1 MGTGNCSRGLHKA
14 AVAGNRCL
22 SPSSPARRDDERV
35 VITACGAV
43 TPCGPGVAP
52 LVEAVFSGTSALSAV
67 TLDDRCIGGGAVD
80 PAVFSRF
87 PNATKTTAPAL
98 CSAEECLRDV
108 PDDVR
113 RELGVFVASGKPDM
127 HLVEGVHGE
136 LLKDGPAGIPHE
148 FIARVVPSAPGDAI
162 AGRFGCGGLR
172 LAFVGACSTGLD
184 CVAMATGAVRAGRVQ
199 AVLAGSAEASLT
211 PLVVSAFEQ
220 MGVLATDEP
229 DPARAIRP
237 FSRDRS
243 GFLVGEGAGVV
254 LVETL
259 ASAKARG
266 VEVLAE
272 VAGCAVVNDAHHQ
285 TNLEA
290 SGAGIAG
297 AIQLALAQ
305 AGIVPGEIDHVN
317 AHGTAT
323 RLNDAVET
331 RGIRAALGA
340 WADRVKVCS
349 TKPVT
354 GHLLSA
360 SGSVELIVTIE
371 AMRRGIVPPTINLDA
386 PDPAC
391 DLDCTPN
398 VAVAHAIRHAL
409 VLNYGFGGHIGAVV
423 LGRWTGR

>member
-1 MGTGNCSRGLHKA
+1 ML
-14 AVAGNRCL
+14 
-22 SPSSPARRDDERV
+22 
-35 VITACGAV
+35 
-43 TPCGPGVAP
+43 
-52 LVEAVFSGTSALSAV
+52 
-67 TLDDRCIGGGAVD
+67 
-80 PAVFSRF
+80 
-87 PNATKTTAPAL
+87 
-98 CSAEECLRDV
+98 
-108 PDDVR
+108 
-113 RELGVFVASGKPDM
+113 
-127 HLVEGVHGE
+127 
-136 LLKDGPAGIPHE
+136 
-148 FIARVVPSAPGDAI
+148 PSAPGDAI
-162 AGRFGCGGLR
+162 ADRFDCGGLR
-172 LAFVGACSTGLD
+172 MAFVGACSTGLD
-184 CVAMATGAVRAGRVQ
+184 CVAMAARALRAGRVR
-199 AVLAGSAEASLT
+199 AVIAGSAEASLT
-211 PLVVSAFEQ
+211 PLVVAAFER
-220 MGVLATDEP
+220 MGVLATEEP

-243 GFLVGEGAGVV
+243 GFLIGEGAGVV

-297 AIQLALAQ
+297 AIRLALAQ
-305 AGIVPGEIDHVN
+305 AGLAPDEIDHIN

-331 RGIRAALGA
+331 RGIRAALGGH
-340 WADRVKVCS
+340 ADGVKVCS

-371 AMRRGIVPPTINLDA
+371 AMRRGMAPPTINLDA

-391 DLDCTPN
+391 DLDWTPN
-398 VAVAHAIRHAL
+398 VAVAHRVRHAL

-423 LGRWTGR
+423 LAHGTGR